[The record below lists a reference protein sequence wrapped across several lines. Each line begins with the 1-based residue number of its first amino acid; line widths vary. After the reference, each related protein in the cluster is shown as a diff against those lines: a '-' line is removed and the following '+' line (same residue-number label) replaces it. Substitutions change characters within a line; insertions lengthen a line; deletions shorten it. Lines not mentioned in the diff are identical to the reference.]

1 MKKIKILIM
10 AVSLLLTPL
19 IYQVQSA
26 QNPGT
31 PPPVASILV
40 RQGDFAHSLLEILE
54 LDTAYSEPQALEM
67 LTELGIAPKNG
78 WISDYPM
85 TPDIIGELQ
94 DAVASASD
102 NGYLTITRPEALNL
116 FQTLVADYGLPIAPD
131 HSPENYNE
139 TPPSFGYYNYTEPTV
154 INNYYHHSG
163 PPVIT
168 YYPPPYGHYHLYSWV
183 PYPFWWENFWFSGYF
198 VLNDFHR
205 TSRVVILNRRGYKKH
220 FRSHKSGFGVVS
232 NRSKRYYHP
241 KKGFAVYP
249 SKRKFEK
256 DFRSGSNTGR
266 RWSKPHKSGIRDK
279 SRFLRHGP
287 EQKGGSG
294 KKAFLRG
301 DNRSNRSND
310 KFRNDTRRQIS
321 NRSSKN
327 PRQLNQWMERRGTR
341 SRTRT
346 GNNSPEIKGPRNNR
360 GSVNA
365 PRNNNTAIHENRQTN
380 NRGIRDNRIHNFREK
395 RFRDNRFRDNRFR
408 DNRRDNPVFPQN
420 RSNTVRENRNPVVH
434 ENRRSVDRSRSFE
447 GNRSFQGRDRSF

>member
-1 MKKIKILIM
+1 VKKIKILTM

-19 IYQVQSA
+19 TYQVQSA

-31 PPPVASILV
+31 PPPVSSILV
-40 RQGDFAHSLLEILE
+40 RQGDFALSFLEVLE
-54 LDTAYSEPQALEM
+54 PDTAYSETQALEM
-67 LTELGIAPKNG
+67 LTELGIVPKNG

-94 DAVASASD
+94 DAVVRTSD
-102 NGYLTITRPEALNL
+102 YGYLTINPSEALTI
-116 FQTLVADYGLPIAPD
+116 FQSLVANYGLSVIPD
-131 HSPENYNE
+131 YTGKQYSE

-154 INNYYHHSG
+154 INNYYYHSG

-183 PYPFWWENFWFSGYF
+183 PYPFWWGNFWFSGYF

-205 TSRVVILNRRGYKKH
+205 TSRVVILNRHGHKKH
-220 FRSHKSGFGVVS
+220 FRSHKSVFGVVS
-232 NRSKRYYHP
+232 NRSKRYHHP

-256 DFRSGSNTGR
+256 DFRSESNTGR
-266 RWSKPHKSGIRDK
+266 RWSKPYKSGIRDN

-294 KKAFLRG
+294 KKAYIRG
-301 DNRSNRSND
+301 DNRFNRSND
-310 KFRNDTRRQIS
+310 RFRNDTRHQIN
-321 NRSSKN
+321 NRSSRN
-327 PRQLNQWMERRGTR
+327 PDHVNQRMERRGTG

-346 GNNSPEIKGPRNNR
+346 GNNPPEIKGPGNNR

-365 PRNNNTAIHENRQTN
+365 PRQNNPAIRENRQIN
-380 NRGIRDNRIHNFREK
+380 NRGIRDNRIPNVRE
-395 RFRDNRFRDNRFR
+395 NRVHE
-408 DNRRDNPVFPQN
+408 NRRDNPVLYQN

-447 GNRSFQGRDRSF
+447 GNRSFQGGDRSF